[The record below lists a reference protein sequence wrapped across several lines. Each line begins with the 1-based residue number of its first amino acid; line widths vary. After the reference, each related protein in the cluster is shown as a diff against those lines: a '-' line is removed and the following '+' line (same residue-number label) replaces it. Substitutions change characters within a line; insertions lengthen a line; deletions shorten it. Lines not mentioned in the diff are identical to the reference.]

1 MLLRGTLWKP
11 FLSSHASINV
21 HHADEGD
28 SILFDLYHLLNCSVW
43 PQLTIKSKFA
53 NLFSV
58 QLRPL
63 HTLHAL
69 LGDVDVFNP
78 FKNDNINESC
88 CNGIP
93 RRIFIPVQAPK
104 FKHPKKKIYFY
115 LQWYFLSQAVFL
127 LHLNKVYFQEE
138 NIPFP

>member
-53 NLFSV
+53 NHCILCMLCLEMWMFLTHLKMTILMKVVAMVYPEGFSY
-58 QLRPL
+58 QYRHPNSSIQKRKY
-63 HTLHAL
+63 T
-69 LGDVDVFNP
+69 F
-78 FKNDNINESC
+78 IYS
-88 CNGIP
+88 GI
-93 RRIFIPVQAPK
+93 
-104 FKHPKKKIYFY
+104 FY
-115 LQWYFLSQAVFL
+115 HKLFL